1 MGKRRVRS
9 ISASIVGLG
18 LVTVTALA
26 GSVAPAAATVKASL
40 SKSVIKVEV
49 NTGLSGEYPY
59 PEDVTGAQAAAKA
72 INASGGIQGHKLEV
86 VSCDGQSV
94 TDPNPTIACAQNE
107 VADSA
112 VLADVGNYSGFGGVS
127 LPIFQKANLASIGDA
142 PFSAQQY
149 SLDDS
154 FPFIGFEGEGT
165 AVILAD
171 HGAKKPV
178 FATVELAEDQQAT
191 QLANAILEKSR
202 GIKLGGSVPVPLTET
217 DITPQ
222 VTQAASEGD
231 GVAMNITPQ
240 QTTQFVVG
248 VSQGGLSSKLKL
260 AMAAL
265 NATPAEIKSFGSA
278 ANGVYVESSLPL
290 VTSNVSGIK
299 LYRAQMNAVDSK
311 AIKDE
316 ISLNSW
322 LATWAFAQVARKLP
336 AARLTRVGV
345 LNAFNH
351 LTNFNVFGLLPPNYT
366 TTKPSAMGIPGL
378 NRVFNV
384 YSYYGEIEHGV
395 VTPIS
400 NGPVALLK
408 KG

>member
-9 ISASIVGLG
+9 IGVSIVGLG
-18 LVTVTALA
+18 LVTALA
-26 GSVAPAAATVKASL
+26 GTVAPASASVKASL

-49 NTGLSGEYPY
+49 NTGLSGEYPF

-86 VSCDGQSV
+86 LSCDGQSV

-107 VADSA
+107 VADPA
-112 VLADVGNYSGFGGVS
+112 VLADIGNYSGFGGVS
-127 LPIFQKANLASIGDA
+127 EPIFQKANLATIGDA
-142 PFSAQQY
+142 PFSAPQY
-149 SLDDS
+149 ALSNS
-154 FPFIGFEGEGT
+154 FPLLGIEGQGT
-165 AVILAD
+165 AILLAD
-171 HGAKKPV
+171 QGVKKVV
-178 FATVELAEDQQAT
+178 FASVELAEDQQASE
-191 QLANAILEKSR
+191 LANTVLKESR
-202 GIKLGGSVPVPLTET
+202 GLPIAGSVGVPLTET

-240 QTTQFVVG
+240 QTTQFVVA
-248 VSQGGLSSKLKL
+248 VKQGGLSSKLKV

-265 NATPAEIKSFGSA
+265 NATPSEIKSFGSA

-299 LYRAQMNAVDSK
+299 LYRTQMNAVDPS

-322 LATWAFAQVARKLP
+322 MATWAFAQVARKLP
-336 AARLTRVGV
+336 ASQLTRVGV
-345 LNAFNH
+345 LDAFNH
-351 LTNFNVFGLLPPNYT
+351 LTNFNVFGLLPPHYT
-366 TTKPSAMGIPGL
+366 TTKPSALGIPGL

-395 VTPIS
+395 VTPIA
-400 NGPVALLK
+400 GGLPVSQLK

>member
-1 MGKRRVRS
+1 MGKFRVRS

-18 LVTVTALA
+18 LVTALA
-26 GSVAPAAATVKASL
+26 GSVAPASASVAASL
-40 SKSVIKVEV
+40 SKSPIDVEV
-49 NTGLSGEYPY
+49 NTGLSGEFPY

-72 INASGGIQGHKLEV
+72 INASGGIQGHKLV
-86 VSCDGQSV
+86 VLSCDGQSV
-94 TDPNPTIACAQNE
+94 TDPNPTIACAQKE
-107 VADSA
+107 VANAA

-127 LPIFQKANLASIGDA
+127 LPIFKKANLASIGDA
-142 PFSAQQY
+142 PFSVPQY
-149 SLDDS
+149 TLSDS
-154 FPFIGFEGEGT
+154 FPLIGIEGQGT
-165 AVILAD
+165 AILLAD
-171 HGAKKPV
+171 QGVKKPV
-178 FATVELAEDQQAT
+178 FATVELAEDQQAGE
-191 QLANAILEKSR
+191 LANTVLEKSR
-202 GIKLGGSVPVPLTET
+202 GEAIGGTVGVPLTET

-222 VTQAASEGD
+222 VTQASSEGD

-240 QTTQFVVG
+240 QTTQFVVA

-278 ANGVYVESSLPL
+278 ANGVFVESSLPL
-290 VTSNVSGIK
+290 VTSNLSGVK
-299 LYRAQMNAVDSK
+299 MYRAQMNAVDPS

-316 ISLNSW
+316 VSLNSW
-322 LATWAFAQVARKLP
+322 MATWAFAQVARKLP
-336 AARLTRVGV
+336 TAKLTRVGV

-351 LTNFNVFGLLPPNYT
+351 LTNFNVFGLLPPHYT
-366 TTKPSAMGIPGL
+366 TTKPSALGLPGL

-395 VTPIS
+395 VKPIS
-400 NGPVALLK
+400 SAPVSMLK